1 MTAAQAAGSAL
12 GKRSW
17 KARKATTPPDFFKKL
32 RAIGVEKQK
41 KKKADAM
48 VCSVWM
54 AIGVEKQKKKKAA
67 TDGYTEDV
75 V

>member
-1 MTAAQAAGSAL
+1 MKKKKMTAAQAAGSAL

-32 RAIGVEKQK
+32 REIGVAKQK
-41 KKKADAM
+41 KKK
-48 VCSVWM
+48 
-54 AIGVEKQKKKKAA
+54 A

>member
-1 MTAAQAAGSAL
+1 MKKKKMTAAQAAGSAL

-17 KARKATTPPDFFKKL
+17 KARKAATPPDFFKKL

-41 KKKADAM
+41 KN
-48 VCSVWM
+48 
-54 AIGVEKQKKKKAA
+54 KAA
-67 TDGYTEDV
+67 EGYTEDV

>member
-41 KKKADAM
+41 KKKAA
-48 VCSVWM
+48 
-54 AIGVEKQKKKKAA
+54 E
-67 TDGYTEDV
+67 GYTEDV

>member
-41 KKKADAM
+41 KKKA
-48 VCSVWM
+48 
-54 AIGVEKQKKKKAA
+54 AA
-67 TDGYTEDV
+67 EGYTEDV